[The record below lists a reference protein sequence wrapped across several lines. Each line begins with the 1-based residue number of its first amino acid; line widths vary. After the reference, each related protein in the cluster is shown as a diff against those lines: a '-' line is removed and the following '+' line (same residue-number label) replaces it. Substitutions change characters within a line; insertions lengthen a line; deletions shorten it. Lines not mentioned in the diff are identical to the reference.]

1 MNRPE
6 PHDILPG
13 TVLEFYGSKEIL
25 CGVVLAVK
33 DGRFHVLSEK
43 NREITL
49 ARSRA
54 IHSGTYLMDPKRGR
68 DELVRELSEISAVRK
83 RLTEQID
90 LEEVWSLLE
99 SDDGEFHP
107 YEIAEFIFTTPVPDN
122 SAAAV
127 NRALLQDRLYF
138 LSRDARFSPRS
149 AEAVDQ
155 RRVELEKEA
164 ELERKLAE
172 GASWLEALWN
182 RKTVPSLAFRDEL
195 IAALKEYSLFAQEA
209 KESALIK
216 EILKRA
222 GLAPQPQTAFRALVK
237 LGIWSEDENLLLH
250 EHGITPAFPAPIM
263 ECAGQIA
270 ATNRL
275 SASKTT
281 REDLTD
287 LAAFTVDSSLT
298 RDYDD
303 ALSIRELGDGV
314 LEVGIH
320 IADAAEFVSRDDPL
334 DREAEQ
340 RVSSIYLPDDRISM
354 FPAALSEGAFSLK
367 AGEDRLALSFILKM
381 DSDANIL
388 ERRIVP
394 TVVRIRDQL
403 TYHDVDSRLSADS
416 GLSTLFELARKMR
429 QKRLERGAIILPLPE
444 INVYVNDVGM
454 IQVTRYDKE
463 TPSQILVSEW
473 MIAANATAAD
483 YLADNGIPAIFRGQ
497 AECRPE
503 TEFVQSDHELFAVYR
518 QRRLFSRAE
527 LAAVPKPHCSL
538 ALTNYTTVTSPIRRY
553 ADLVVQR
560 QLKSVLAGNRGV
572 YTIGEVEQLISKLSA
587 AQGRVFTIQRK
598 WTRYW
603 LLKYIEQEDLET
615 LNALVLDKN
624 ARFAHLLIPE
634 LFLEINA
641 PIPENSKFRQG
652 EMVRLRI
659 DKVNP
664 REDML
669 KSTIL
674 DSPAR

>member
-6 PHDILPG
+6 PNDISPG
-13 TVLEFYGSKEIL
+13 TVLEFYESKEIL

-33 DGRFHVLSEK
+33 DGRLHVLSEK

-54 IHSGTYLMDPKRGR
+54 IHSGTLLLDLKRGR
-68 DELVRELSEISAVRK
+68 DELVRQLAELSAARK
-83 RLTEQID
+83 QLTEQID
-90 LEEVWSLLE
+90 LEEIWSLLE
-99 SDDGEFHP
+99 SDGGEFGAR
-107 YEIAEFIFTTPVPDN
+107 EIAEYLFTTPVPDN

-138 LSRDARFSPRS
+138 LSRDASFSPRS

-155 RRVELEKEA
+155 RRVELQKEA
-164 ELERKLAE
+164 DLERKLAE
-172 GASWLEALWN
+172 ASSWLEAVWN
-182 RKTVPSLAFRDEL
+182 RKGVAAPAFRDEL
-195 IAALKEYSLFAQEA
+195 IGALKDYSLFAQEA
-209 KESALIK
+209 KDSAFTK

-237 LGIWSEDENLLLH
+237 LGVWSEDENLLLH
-250 EHGITPAFPAPIM
+250 EHGITPAFPAELV
-263 ECAGQIA
+263 ECAEQIA
-270 ATNRL
+270 MANHL
-275 SASKTT
+275 AAGQA
-281 REDLTD
+281 REDLTG

-303 ALSIRELGDGV
+303 ALSIRELDDGT

-320 IADAAEFVSRDDPL
+320 IADAAEFVLRDDAL

-354 FPAALSEGAFSLK
+354 FPPVLSEGAFSLK
-367 AGEDRLALSFILKM
+367 AGEDRLAVSFLLKM
-381 DSDANIL
+381 DAEGNVL

-394 TVVRIRDQL
+394 SVVRIREQL
-403 TYHDVDSRLSADS
+403 TYHDVDSRLSADT

-429 QKRLERGAIILPLPE
+429 QKRLDRGAIILPLPE
-444 INVYVNDVGM
+444 INVYVNTAGM
-454 IQVTRYDKE
+454 IQLSRYDKE
-463 TPSQILVSEW
+463 TPSQVLVSEW
-473 MIAANATAAD
+473 MIAGNATAAD
-483 YLADNGIPAIFRGQ
+483 YLAENSIPAIFRSQ

-503 TEFVQSDHELFAVYR
+503 TEFVQSEHELFAAYR
-518 QRRLFSRAE
+518 QRRLFARAE
-527 LAAVPKPHCSL
+527 LAAAPKAHCSL
-538 ALTNYTTVTSPIRRY
+538 ALPNYTTVTSPIRRY

-560 QLKSVLAGNRGV
+560 QLKASLTGGPGV
-572 YTIGEVEQLISKLSA
+572 YGREEIEQLITRLSS

-615 LNALVLDKN
+615 MNALVLDKN
-624 ARFAHLLIPE
+624 ARFAHLLIPD

-641 PIPENSKFRQG
+641 PVPEGSKFRQG